1 MKKKINLVVVLLSTI
16 IFAFTACSKKDNG
29 GTSTVNV
36 RMTDAPGSFD
46 KVNIDIQEV
55 RVNLTGD
62 SASGWTTLN
71 TKAGIYDLLTL
82 QNGKDTLLATGQL
95 TIGTLKQI
103 RFILGSNNSVIVGGV
118 QFPLTIPSGS
128 ESGLKINV
136 NKNLNASLETLVID
150 FDAAASIRLE
160 VDGSYKLRPVLM
172 VK

>member
-1 MKKKINLVVVLLSTI
+1 MKKKLNVIVVLLSTA
-16 IFAFTACSKKDNG
+16 IFAFTACSKNDNG
-29 GTSTVNV
+29 GSSTVNV
-36 RMTDAPGSFD
+36 RMTDAPGAFD
-46 KVNIDIQEV
+46 KVNIDIHEV

-82 QNGKDTLLATGQL
+82 QNGKDTLLATGQV
-95 TIGTLKQI
+95 TAGTLKQI
-103 RFILGSNNSVIVGGV
+103 RFVLGVDNNVIIGGV
-118 QFPLTIPSGS
+118 QYPLTIPSGS

-136 NKNLNASLETLVID
+136 DKKLNASLETLVID

-172 VK
+172 LK

>member
-1 MKKKINLVVVLLSTI
+1 MKKKLNVIVVLLSTA
-16 IFAFTACSKKDNG
+16 IFAFTACSKNDN
-29 GTSTVNV
+29 GTSTVNI
-36 RMTDAPGSFD
+36 RMTDAPASFD
-46 KVNIDIQEV
+46 KVNIDIREV

-82 QNGKDTLLATGQL
+82 QNGKDTLLATGQV
-95 TIGTLKQI
+95 TTGKLKQV
-103 RFILGSNNSVIVGGV
+103 RFVLGPNNDVIVGGV
-118 QFPLTIPSGS
+118 SFPLTIPSGS

-136 NKNLNASLETLVID
+136 DKNLNATLETLIID

-160 VDGSYKLRPVLM
+160 VDGSYKLRPVLQ